1 MVQLSLLESS
11 MNRLEDSKM
20 LKLILSNN
28 AEIGVNDGSTIFD
41 LMVNPSDYANMWETL
56 TEDGLKTVTLTSE
69 NGDFIDRLSDLA
81 VDHELSTREKDVVD
95 CHFYLPEKDETELEN
110 ERLREQI
117 VSLTAELSVHDG
129 AIADMGAAISG
140 LAEEGGME

>member
-1 MVQLSLLESS
+1 
-11 MNRLEDSKM
+11 M

-41 LMVNPSDYANMWETL
+41 LMVNPSDYANMWENL

-81 VDHELSTREKDVVD
+81 VDHELSTREKDAVV
-95 CHFYLPEKDETELEN
+95 CHFYLREKNETELEIKK
-110 ERLREQI
+110 LREQI

-140 LAEEGGME
+140 LAEEGGMA

>member
-1 MVQLSLLESS
+1 
-11 MNRLEDSKM
+11 M

-41 LMVNPSDYANMWETL
+41 LMVNPSDYANMWENL

-81 VDHELSTREKDVVD
+81 VDHELSTREKDAVV
-95 CHFYLPEKDETELEN
+95 CHFYLREKDETELEI
-110 ERLREQI
+110 EKLREQI

-140 LAEEGGME
+140 LAEEGGMA

>member
-1 MVQLSLLESS
+1 
-11 MNRLEDSKM
+11 M

-81 VDHELSTREKDVVD
+81 VDHELSTREKDVVV
-95 CHFYLPEKDETELEN
+95 CHFYLREKDETELEI
-110 ERLREQI
+110 EKLREQI

-129 AIADMGAAISG
+129 AIADLGAAIRVV
-140 LAEEGGME
+140 AAYGGME

>member
-1 MVQLSLLESS
+1 
-11 MNRLEDSKM
+11 M

-81 VDHELSTREKDVVD
+81 VDHELSTREKDVVV
-95 CHFYLPEKDETELEN
+95 CHFYLREKDETELEIKK
-110 ERLREQI
+110 LREQI

>member
-1 MVQLSLLESS
+1 
-11 MNRLEDSKM
+11 M

-81 VDHELSTREKDVVD
+81 VDHELSTREKDVVV
-95 CHFYLPEKDETELEN
+95 CHFYLREKDETELEI
-110 ERLREQI
+110 EKLREQI

-129 AIADMGAAISG
+129 AMADWGAAISG
-140 LAEEGGME
+140 VA

>member
-1 MVQLSLLESS
+1 
-11 MNRLEDSKM
+11 M

-41 LMVNPSDYANMWETL
+41 LMVNPSDYADMWENL

-69 NGDFIDRLSDLA
+69 NGDFIDRMSDLA
-81 VDHELSTREKDVVD
+81 VDHELSTREKDAVV
-95 CHFYLPEKDETELEN
+95 CHFYLREKDETELEI
-110 ERLREQI
+110 EKLREQI

-140 LAEEGGME
+140 LAEEGGMA

>member
-1 MVQLSLLESS
+1 
-11 MNRLEDSKM
+11 M

-41 LMVNPSDYANMWETL
+41 LMVNPSDYANMWEAL

-81 VDHELSTREKDVVD
+81 VDHELSTREKDVVV
-95 CHFYLPEKDETELEN
+95 CHFYLREKDETELEI
-110 ERLREQI
+110 EKLREQI

-129 AIADMGAAISG
+129 AIADRGAAISG

>member
-1 MVQLSLLESS
+1 
-11 MNRLEDSKM
+11 M

-81 VDHELSTREKDVVD
+81 VDHELSTREKDVVV
-95 CHFYLPEKDETELEN
+95 CHFYLREKDETELEI
-110 ERLREQI
+110 EKLREQI
-117 VSLTAELSVHDG
+117 VS
-129 AIADMGAAISG
+129 
-140 LAEEGGME
+140 

>member
-11 MNRLEDSKM
+11 MNSLEDTKM

-81 VDHELSTREKDVVD
+81 VDHELSTREKDVVV
-95 CHFYLPEKDETELEN
+95 CPFYLREKDETDL
-110 ERLREQI
+110 
-117 VSLTAELSVHDG
+117 
-129 AIADMGAAISG
+129 
-140 LAEEGGME
+140 

>member
-1 MVQLSLLESS
+1 
-11 MNRLEDSKM
+11 M

-41 LMVNPSDYANMWETL
+41 LMVNPSDYANMWENL

-81 VDHELSTREKDVVD
+81 VDHELSTREKDAVV
-95 CHFYLPEKDETELEN
+95 CHFYLREKDETELEI
-110 ERLREQI
+110 EKLREQI
-117 VSLTAELSVHDG
+117 VSLTAELRVHDG

-140 LAEEGGME
+140 LAEEGGMA